1 MRHEEKTLNHLPQF
15 IQYWSAVEIFCLNKQ
30 LRALKSFFLTVL
42 HVSHIK
48 ACYVQPVVRATLCKT
63 VMQQWIMPSNV
74 VRKHE
79 NWPTF
84 LMHSHLCEFDFGIPN
99 RWRELSHAV
108 TYLLH
113 CDAQTVVSW
122 REVVDVSVRYLS
134 KAERYMYG
142 GQNGS
147 TTESISIAECW
158 HFIIFIYF
166 GNFDR

>member
-30 LRALKSFFLTVL
+30 LEHSKLYDWNILSDCTAC
-42 HVSHIK
+42 VS
-48 ACYVQPVVRATLCKT
+48 YQSLLYKT
-63 VMQQWIMPSNV
+63 VMQPWIMPTNV

-113 CDAQTVVSW
+113 CDAPTVVSW

-142 GQNGS
+142 GQNWS
-147 TTESISIAECW
+147 TTDSITIAECW
-158 HFIIFIYF
+158 HFIIFKRFFDIF
-166 GNFDR
+166 GNFAR

>member
-1 MRHEEKTLNHLPQF
+1 M
-15 IQYWSAVEIFCLNKQ
+15 IEI
-30 LRALKSFFLTVL
+30 FFLTVL

-113 CDAQTVVSW
+113 CDSSKLEGSCWCVRALSIQGWTILDMAVKTGLQLIASVLQS
-122 REVVDVSVRYLS
+122 VDILLYSKDFSIYLVTLIDN
-134 KAERYMYG
+134 KC
-142 GQNGS
+142 
-147 TTESISIAECW
+147 I
-158 HFIIFIYF
+158 
-166 GNFDR
+166 